1 MFPVG
6 SAPRRGPKGCPV
18 TESSKKTYCLTIT
31 GILLAVG
38 LVLPF
43 LTGQIQAISRTISPL
58 HIPVLICGLCCGWK
72 WGLGLGIVLPL
83 LRSLLF
89 GMPPFPSTALP
100 MVFELAVYGLLTGL
114 IYAALLKKNP
124 GGNHLPK
131 ILGAMIPAM
140 IIGRFV
146 GGAAKALFIA
156 VGVIGSKTPYTFAAF
171 FAAYFTSTAVGA
183 LIHIILVPAVVLA
196 LERAGL
202 SPMTGKRK

>member
-1 MFPVG
+1 M
-6 SAPRRGPKGCPV
+6 
-18 TESSKKTYCLTIT
+18 TESSKKIYRLTIT

-38 LVLPF
+38 LILPF
-43 LTGQIQAISRTISPL
+43 LTGQIQAVAKVISPL

-89 GMPPFPSTALP
+89 GMPPFPASALP
-100 MVFELAVYGLLTGL
+100 MAFELAAYGLFTGL
-114 IYAALLKKNP
+114 IYAAILKKSP

-131 ILGAMIPAM
+131 ILAALIPAM
-140 IIGRFV
+140 ILGRLV

-156 VGVIGSKTPYTFAAF
+156 VGVIGSKSPYTFAAF
-171 FAAYFTSTAVGA
+171 FTGYFASTAVGA